1 MEHLALRLFGHF
13 DLSLSGTTIHFRTS
27 KARALL
33 ALLAIE
39 SDHPHSRKSLA
50 GMLWSDRPTESA
62 QNNLRVT
69 LYELRQRLG
78 DNSRAAPFIILSREN
93 VQFNLQSN
101 CTVDAMMFRGLVDEC
116 RHHTHQELDSCSEC
130 MNRLS
135 RAMEVYRGEF
145 LSETF
150 ADAGTLFEEWAM
162 IQRERYH
169 RQAVRAL
176 NHLAVWN
183 LRMGNWER
191 AEEQS
196 QRHLELDALDE
207 NAYRHLMQA
216 LAASG
221 RREAALVQYEVCR
234 QILSNEV
241 SLAPEEATTNLYL
254 KILEQGTART
264 PSNKLRGLRAFDEAD
279 APWFFGRDQVVEQLI
294 GRLSTITNANT
305 GTPRFVALV
314 GPRAIGKSSII
325 RAGLIP
331 ALRRGGLSGSARW
344 HILDMVP
351 GIAPLREM
359 EARLRGVPVIYS
371 SDLGARLAAG
381 KQGLHL
387 MVNEVLSSFASGFE
401 ERLFII
407 IDQLEELLTLQA
419 DEGERR
425 LFLENLAYAASV
437 PAGRC
442 TVLVSLDVR
451 QYAFFANHPTFGPL
465 LSAHTFGVPH
475 LAESDLRAILKNLA
489 HAAGL
494 ALVPDL
500 GECIIADIKDQP
512 RMLALLQASL
522 IELQKVSSGGEATLA
537 NYYKIGRA
545 KGALRKYA
553 DQIAD
558 DLSTLTQIVTRQM
571 SSLRATLEETEIPYS
586 VGWLQKLKPLHEHFW
601 SESR

>member
-13 DLSLSGTTIHFRTS
+13 DLSLSGTTVHFRTS

-39 SDHPHSRKSLA
+39 SHRPHSRKSLA

-69 LYELRQRLG
+69 LYELRQCLG
-78 DNSRAAPFIILSREN
+78 DSARSAPFIILSREN

-101 CTVDAMMFRGLVDEC
+101 CSVDATIFRGLVDEC
-116 RHHTHQELDSCSEC
+116 RHHTHPELDSCPEC

-135 RAMEVYRGEF
+135 RVIELYRGEF

-162 IQRERYH
+162 IQREQYH
-169 RQAVRAL
+169 RQAVQAL
-176 NHLAVWN
+176 NHLAIWH
-183 LRMGNWER
+183 LCMGNWER
-191 AEEQS
+191 AEERS
-196 QRHLELDALDE
+196 RRHLELDALDE

-221 RREAALVQYEVCR
+221 RREAAIAQYEVCR
-234 QILSNEV
+234 QTLNNEV
-241 SLAPEEATTNLYL
+241 SLAPEEATTSLYL

-279 APWFFGRDQVVEQLI
+279 APWFFGRDQVVQQLI
-294 GRLSTITNANT
+294 GRLNTIADANT
-305 GTPRFVALV
+305 SMPRFVALV

-331 ALRRGGLSGSARW
+331 ALRQGGLSGSARW

-351 GIAPLREM
+351 GIAPLREI

-371 SDLGARLAAG
+371 SELGARLAVG

-387 MVNEVLSSFASGFE
+387 MVNELLSSLAWGSE

-407 IDQLEELLTLQA
+407 IDQLELLTLHG
-419 DEGERR
+419 DEGERS

-437 PAGRC
+437 PAGKC

-465 LSAHTFGVPH
+465 VTEHTFRVPH
-475 LAESDLRAILKNLA
+475 LVESELRAILKNLA

-494 ALVPDL
+494 ALVPEL

-522 IELQKVSSGGEATLA
+522 IELQKVSLGGEATLA

-545 KGALRKYA
+545 KGALRTYA

-586 VGWLQKLKPLHEHFW
+586 VSWLQKLKPLHEHFW